1 MALRAIISQGRPDPA
16 GDWEELWYGGVGAP
30 DDEEASGVT
39 TAAILSF
46 VPEAQP
52 GVWYK
57 LDDFAALLAPV
68 DWTKEAD
75 SWTSLN
81 LAEHAVAASP
91 MFTTD
96 IQLSE
101 AVASVCLN
109 ALDLLKSLDKK
120 HLWVRI
126 E

>member
-1 MALRAIISQGRPDPA
+1 MALRAIISQESPDIA
-16 GDWEELWYGGVGAP
+16 GDWEELWYGGVGAS

-46 VPEAQP
+46 IPEAQP

-57 LDDFAALLAPV
+57 LADFAALLASL
-68 DWTKEAD
+68 DWTKEAEG
-75 SWTSLN
+75 WTSLN
-81 LAEHAVAASP
+81 LTEQAVAASP

-96 IQLSE
+96 IPLSE

-120 HLWVRI
+120 HVWVRI